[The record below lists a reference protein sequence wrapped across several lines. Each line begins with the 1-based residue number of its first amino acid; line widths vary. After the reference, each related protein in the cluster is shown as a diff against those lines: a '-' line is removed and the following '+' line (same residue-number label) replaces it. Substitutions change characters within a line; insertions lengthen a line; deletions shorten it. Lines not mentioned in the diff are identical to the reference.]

1 ALDYPMF
8 AANLHT
14 DDGEALYP
22 PWLVKEVGGVKVGV
36 VGYTDP
42 DVPERQPP
50 AYSAGLSYAGAEA
63 LPGLVARLRAEEQ
76 VDVVL
81 LMSHIGLS
89 KAVGLTRDLPGVD
102 VHLSSDTHER
112 TYEPI
117 DVDGTWVVEPGA
129 FGSFLG
135 RLDLWV
141 RDGEVVD
148 RRW

>member
-1 ALDYPMF
+1 
-8 AANLHT
+8 
-14 DDGEALYP
+14 
-22 PWLVKEVGGVKVGV
+22 
-36 VGYTDP
+36 YTGP
-42 DVPERQPP
+42 
-50 AYSAGLSYAGAEA
+50 EA
-63 LPGLVARLRAEEQ
+63 LPGLVEQLRAEER

-89 KAVGLTRDLPGVD
+89 KAVGLTREVPGID
-102 VHLSSDTHER
+102 AHLSSDTHER

-141 RDGEVVD
+141 RDGRVVD
-148 RRW
+148 RRWELVELTAERFPQDPEVAAAVERALAPHREALD